1 MKRAYDDPYVLLAY
15 KIVAYNI
22 VPEICRILTD
32 DEYVKKLILKETRSQ
47 DFAGSFL
54 DVIVQ
59 GILDDKRRMEF
70 MHRLDKLGE
79 YFWVNFDID
88 RLRREILMCCDS
100 CGIRPEVDFF
110 LESNKAI
117 IIKI

>member
-22 VPEICRILTD
+22 VPEICRVLTD
-32 DEYVKKLILKETRSQ
+32 DEYVKKLVLKETRSQ
-47 DFAGSFL
+47 DFIGSFL

-70 MHRLDKLGE
+70 MHELDKLGE
-79 YFWVNFDID
+79 YFWANFDLP
-88 RLRREILMCCDS
+88 RLRKEILICCDG
-100 CGIRPEVDFF
+100 CGIREQVDFF
-110 LESNKAI
+110 LESTKAI
-117 IIKI
+117 IIEL

>member
-1 MKRAYDDPYVLLAY
+1 MRRAYDDPYVLLAY

-32 DEYVKKLILKETRSQ
+32 DEYVKKLVLKETRSQ
-47 DFAGSFL
+47 DFIGSFL

-59 GILDDKRRMEF
+59 GILDDKRRMEM
-70 MHRLDKLGE
+70 MHKLDELGE
-79 YFWVNFDID
+79 YFWSNFDLE
-88 RLRREILMCCDS
+88 RLRKEILICCEG
-100 CGIRPEVDFF
+100 CGIRDQVDFF

-117 IIKI
+117 IIEL